1 MESDGSLEWMLWLL
15 IMFAGWLAATVSGA
29 AGFGG
34 ALLLLPVITYAV
46 GAKAAVPILTVAQL
60 LGNLSRA
67 GFGGKEIQWWP
78 VLLFSLGAVPVSVL
92 GAQLF
97 VALPAP
103 LLTRGIGILLL
114 GLVAFRH
121 THWGKRPVPALLLA
135 PAGAVVGLLSA
146 LTRSVGSLGAA
157 VLLSLG
163 LPPTAYVA
171 SEAVTA
177 SLMHLTKTVVYGRY
191 ALLSGQAW
199 LVGLALGGAMV
210 LGSWSGRQLIQKL
223 PERTFG
229 RVVEVLLVVS
239 ALTLIIR

>member
-1 MESDGSLEWMLWLL
+1 MVWLL
-15 IMFAGWLAATVSGA
+15 MMFAGWLAATVSGA

-92 GAQLF
+92 GARLF

-146 LTRSVGSLGAA
+146 LTGSVGPLGAA
-157 VLLSLG
+157 VFL
-163 LPPTAYVA
+163 
-171 SEAVTA
+171 
-177 SLMHLTKTVVYGRY
+177 
-191 ALLSGQAW
+191 
-199 LVGLALGGAMV
+199 
-210 LGSWSGRQLIQKL
+210 
-223 PERTFG
+223 
-229 RVVEVLLVVS
+229 
-239 ALTLIIR
+239 

>member
-1 MESDGSLEWMLWLL
+1 
-15 IMFAGWLAATVSGA
+15 
-29 AGFGG
+29 
-34 ALLLLPVITYAV
+34 
-46 GAKAAVPILTVAQL
+46 
-60 LGNLSRA
+60 
-67 GFGGKEIQWWP
+67 
-78 VLLFSLGAVPVSVL
+78 
-92 GAQLF
+92 
-97 VALPAP
+97 
-103 LLTRGIGILLL
+103 
-114 GLVAFRH
+114 
-121 THWGKRPVPALLLA
+121 VPALLLA

-146 LTRSVGSLGAA
+146 LTGSVGPLGAA
-157 VLLSLG
+157 VFLSLG